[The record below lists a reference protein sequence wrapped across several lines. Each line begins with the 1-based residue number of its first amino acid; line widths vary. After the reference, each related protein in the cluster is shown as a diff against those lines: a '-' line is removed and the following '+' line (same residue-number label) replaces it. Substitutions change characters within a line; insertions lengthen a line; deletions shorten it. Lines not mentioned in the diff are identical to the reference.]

1 MIHLVMSKN
10 AKIRMIKYLCFVYFN
25 KTQEGFETNNTNK
38 KIEIDTN
45 LMKIPIDEDS
55 ISSSYIY
62 IRM

>member
-10 AKIRMIKYLCFVYFN
+10 AKIRMIKYLCLVYFN

-45 LMKIPIDEDS
+45 LMKFPIDEDS
-55 ISSSYIY
+55 IS
-62 IRM
+62 